1 MAKYEIVKQNNFIK
15 KTKEKES
22 EATMVKLTDLLLGIW
37 DRDNST
43 KKNTKNYE
51 AKGLITKYQMM
62 NLKKK

>member
-43 KKNTKNYE
+43 KKH
-51 AKGLITKYQMM
+51 
-62 NLKKK
+62 KKRWS

>member
-43 KKNTKNYE
+43 KKTQKTI
-51 AKGLITKYQMM
+51 KLRD
-62 NLKKK
+62 